1 MLDLSAKQLQIVC
14 GILQEIVPDR
24 EVWAFGSRV
33 KGTVKPYSDL
43 DLVVRGEKVLSIRTR
58 NRLMEAFQ
66 ESDLPIR
73 VDVLEWCAISPA
85 FRQVIGQKYVVVQPV
100 NTGTADGNTDGITSG

>member
-1 MLDLSAKQLQIVC
+1 MLDLPENQLQGVC
-14 GILQEIVPDR
+14 GILQEIAPDR

-33 KGTVKPYSDL
+33 KGTAKPYSDL
-43 DLVVRGEKVLSIRTR
+43 DLVIRGEKSLPVRIM
-58 NRLMEAFQ
+58 NRLVEAFQ

-85 FRQVIGQKYVVVQPV
+85 FRQVIEQKYVVVQPA
-100 NTGTADGNTDGITSG
+100 NADDRRVEL